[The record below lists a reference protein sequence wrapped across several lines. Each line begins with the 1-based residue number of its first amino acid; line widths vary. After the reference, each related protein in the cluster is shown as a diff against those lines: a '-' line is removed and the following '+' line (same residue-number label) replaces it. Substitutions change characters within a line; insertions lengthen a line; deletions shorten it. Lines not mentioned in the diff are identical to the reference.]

1 MSIRFES
8 NIDAIDDAIKQAVKR
23 SLKEIG
29 IKGVAEVKA
38 NAPVRKVN
46 GGTLRRSYEYKCED
60 FSVIIGTT
68 IDYSIYVEFKPSNRG
83 GRPHFRRSLE
93 SLKQEFIN
101 ILKRELGGI
110 R

>member
-8 NIDAIDDAIKQAVKR
+8 NIDAIDDAIQQAVKR
-23 SLKEIG
+23 ALKEMG

-38 NAPVRKVN
+38 NAPIDT
-46 GGTLRRSYEYKCED
+46 GALRRSYKYKCED

-68 IDYSIYVEFKPSNRG
+68 IDYSIYVEFKLSNRG

-93 SLKQEFIN
+93 SLKQEFIS